1 MHERLTK
8 LLTLHEGEQLKVYR
22 CPAGKLTIGVG
33 RNLEDLGI
41 TVSES
46 RYLLANDILRVAREL
61 DESFPWWR
69 GFSDVRQAVLIDMC
83 FNLGMPRLKGFRLM
97 LAAIEGGDWSEAAR
111 QMRDSK
117 WAADVK
123 TRADR
128 LITMMETDQWPSEME
143 GSYVHDYRKG
153 DNR

>member
-8 LLTLHEGEQLKVYR
+8 LLTLHEGERLKVYR
-22 CPAGKLTIGVG
+22 CPAGKLSIGVG

-46 RYLLANDILRVAREL
+46 RHLLANDILRVAREL
-61 DESFPWWR
+61 DGSFPWWR
-69 GFSDVRQAVLIDMC
+69 GLSGVRQAVLIDMC

-97 LAAIEGGDWSEAAR
+97 MTALESGDWPEAAR
-111 QMRDSK
+111 QMLNSK

-128 LITMMETDQWPSEME
+128 LIRMMETDEWPEE
-143 GSYVHDYRKG
+143 LLDKIAGRAG
-153 DNR
+153 AI